1 MLNVLLAAF
10 DNLKP
15 MNKEALIPAL
25 NFLWQGLL
33 AIFVVI
39 GAIIIA
45 VKLTQL
51 AIDGA
56 EKAKKNKQMA
66 TNPKPTVCEPKPIAK
81 AFCVRAI
88 PVAVPS
94 KAPVV
99 KITKAVIFKTM
110 NVSKKTPNMA
120 AKPC

>member
-10 DNLKP
+10 DNLDP
-15 MNKEALIPAL
+15 MNKGALIPAL

-39 GAIIIA
+39 GAIIIV

-56 EKAKKNKQMA
+56 EKAKKNKQ
-66 TNPKPTVCEPKPIAK
+66 NAK
-81 AFCVRAI
+81 D
-88 PVAVPS
+88 
-94 KAPVV
+94 
-99 KITKAVIFKTM
+99 
-110 NVSKKTPNMA
+110 NDDTPNA
-120 AKPC
+120 